1 MRSLLFMLYCINIQ
15 FDYDYAEQFK
25 IVCFFTSDP
34 LTLPLFADRV
44 ACGFPSPAQDYVESR
59 LDIGKLL
66 VRHPN
71 ATYFV
76 RASGESMIG
85 VSGWRSADR
94 RQRPDAGAR
103 QYRDR
108 RGGRRIHRQK
118 LQRHPDVRLLPMNP
132 AYAPIVFDDEAQL
145 EIFGVVTFIVYAAR

>member
-1 MRSLLFMLYCINIQ
+1 MIMLSTLRL
-15 FDYDYAEQFK
+15 YAFSPGE
-25 IVCFFTSDP
+25 P

-76 RASGESMIG
+76 RASALLILISLFYCMASSSLRCR
-85 VSGWRSADR
+85 SG
-94 RQRPDAGAR
+94 
-103 QYRDR
+103 
-108 RGGRRIHRQK
+108 
-118 LQRHPDVRLLPMNP
+118 
-132 AYAPIVFDDEAQL
+132 
-145 EIFGVVTFIVYAAR
+145 T

>member
-1 MRSLLFMLYCINIQ
+1 MIMLSTSRL
-15 FDYDYAEQFK
+15 YAFSPGE
-25 IVCFFTSDP
+25 P
-34 LTLPLFADRV
+34 LALPLFADRV

-76 RASGESMIG
+76 RASGESMIDG
-85 VSGWRSADR
+85 NIQDGDLLIVDSALTAEHGNIVIAAVD
-94 RQRPDAGAR
+94 GEFTVK
-103 QYRDR
+103 
-108 RGGRRIHRQK
+108 K
-118 LQRHPDVRLLPMNP
+118 LQCYPDVRLLPMNP

-145 EIFGVVTFIVYAAR
+145 EIFGVVTFIVYAAL

>member
-1 MRSLLFMLYCINIQ
+1 MLGNSRL
-15 FDYDYAEQFK
+15 YAF
-25 IVCFFTSDP
+25 SPGDP

-76 RASGESMIG
+76 RASGESMIDG
-85 VSGWRSADR
+85 NIQDGDLLIVDSALT
-94 RQRPDAGAR
+94 PEHG
-103 QYRDR
+103 
-108 RGGRRIHRQK
+108 
-118 LQRHPDVRLLPMNP
+118 N
-132 AYAPIVFDDEAQL
+132 IV
-145 EIFGVVTFIVYAAR
+145 IAAVDGEFTVKSCSATPTCGCCR

>member
-1 MRSLLFMLYCINIQ
+1 MLYCINIQ

-25 IVCFFTSDP
+25 IVCFSP
-34 LTLPLFADRV
+34 VILTLPLFADRV

-76 RASGESMIG
+76 RASGESMIDG
-85 VSGWRSADR
+85 NIRDGDLLIVDSALT
-94 RQRPDAGAR
+94 PEHG
-103 QYRDR
+103 
-108 RGGRRIHRQK
+108 
-118 LQRHPDVRLLPMNP
+118 N
-132 AYAPIVFDDEAQL
+132 IV
-145 EIFGVVTFIVYAAR
+145 IAAVDGEFTVKSCSATPTCGCCR

>member
-1 MRSLLFMLYCINIQ
+1 MIMLSTLRL
-15 FDYDYAEQFK
+15 YAFSPGE
-25 IVCFFTSDP
+25 P

-76 RASGESMIG
+76 RAISEMERA
-85 VSGWRSADR
+85 GW
-94 RQRPDAGAR
+94 
-103 QYRDR
+103 
-108 RGGRRIHRQK
+108 I
-118 LQRHPDVRLLPMNP
+118 RH
-132 AYAPIVFDDEAQL
+132 
-145 EIFGVVTFIVYAAR
+145 

>member
-1 MRSLLFMLYCINIQ
+1 MLSNSRL
-15 FDYDYAEQFK
+15 YAFSPGE
-25 IVCFFTSDP
+25 P

-44 ACGFPSPAQDYVESR
+44 ACGFPSPAQDYVEGR

-76 RASGESMIG
+76 RASGESMIDG
-85 VSGWRSADR
+85 NIVIAAVDGEFTVK
-94 RQRPDAGAR
+94 
-103 QYRDR
+103 
-108 RGGRRIHRQK
+108 K

>member
-1 MRSLLFMLYCINIQ
+1 MIMLSNSRL
-15 FDYDYAEQFK
+15 YAFLPGE
-25 IVCFFTSDP
+25 P

-76 RASGESMIG
+76 RASGEMERA
-85 VSGWRSADR
+85 GWIRHY
-94 RQRPDAGAR
+94 RQIKKLSIRETAGATGYSTS
-103 QYRDR
+103 QVC
-108 RGGRRIHRQK
+108 RIQAFYK
-118 LQRHPDVRLLPMNP
+118 EVETD
-132 AYAPIVFDDEAQL
+132 
-145 EIFGVVTFIVYAAR
+145 

>member
-1 MRSLLFMLYCINIQ
+1 MIMLSNSRL
-15 FDYDYAEQFK
+15 YAFSPGE
-25 IVCFFTSDP
+25 P
-34 LTLPLFADRV
+34 LTLPLFAERV
-44 ACGFPSPAQDYVESR
+44 ACGFPSPAQDYV
-59 LDIGKLL
+59 GKLL

-76 RASGESMIG
+76 RASGESMIDG
-85 VSGWRSADR
+85 NIQDGDLLIVDSALTPEHGNIVIAAVD
-94 RQRPDAGAR
+94 GEFTVK
-103 QYRDR
+103 
-108 RGGRRIHRQK
+108 K